1 MLIGYARVSTTDQNL
16 DLQYDALAAAGCEKV
31 LTDTVSG
38 VASTRP
44 GLSEALDYGRKGDTL
59 VVWRLDRLGRS
70 LKDLIETVNA
80 LHARGIGFKSLQ
92 EQIDTTTSGG
102 KLVFHVFGALAE
114 FEREAIRERTQAG
127 LQAARARGR
136 KGGRPRSMDRKK
148 VAMAKKLLADPSTRV
163 VDVCGVLQISRSTLY
178 RHVGAQTGAVRKV
191 ARQR

>member
-114 FEREAIRERTQAG
+114 FEREVIRERTQAG

-178 RHVGAQTGAVRKV
+178 RHVGAQTGAARKV